1 MKNSLRLLWIALI
14 AVVLSSC
21 VGNKKLVYLQDKEAK
36 GSERY
41 FSDALTKSNELAYRI
56 QPGTE
61 AYNLLLSQRRADELK
76 ELLVDK
82 YGIDSGRI
90 EAVGKEK
97 ILLLIQWKREE
108 PASSYLNNI
117 IDRIRKRPCIR
128 VGLFR
133 YFEWR

>member
-1 MKNSLRLLWIALI
+1 MRFFIFSFLI
-14 AVVLSSC
+14 TLSGATHAQS
-21 VGNKKLVYLQDKEAK
+21 
-36 GSERY
+36 
-41 FSDALTKSNELAYRI
+41 I
-56 QPGTE
+56 Q
-61 AYNLLLSQRRADELK
+61 LDQRADELK
-76 ELLVDK
+76 EWLVDK

>member
-90 EAVGKEK
+90 EAVGIGEN
-97 ILLLIQWKREE
+97 
-108 PASSYLNNI
+108 PSSDPVEARRARIINNI